1 MSTLNSIP
9 YHHPLLPPFSLT
21 CNART
26 TLLELV
32 VVVVYTWCSKI
43 AAAAGR
49 SVSSLLFGK
58 CLLLCIQNTH
68 TRMCVMHF
76 ETADYTHWYVYTW
89 NAGSFVFFPYVNVY
103 SLSLS
108 CCAIAFAVSRSL
120 SLNWFSLLLLI
131 SSPSIVKGPSPDQR
145 DCVTLTKLEEQ
156 TQRERE
162 RWNWNKTANTIKKGN
177 DGKFLEMIFF
187 IWRRKNF
194 GLSTAQSGVIQCRK
208 RLSWRVTQ

>member
-1 MSTLNSIP
+1 MLKDSCRCWSVGVFFALWQMSALVYTKHTYADVCNALWNSRLHALVRV
-9 YHHPLLPPFSLT
+9 YVKRWLLRFFSL
-21 CNART
+21 R
-26 TLLELV
+26 E
-32 VVVVYTWCSKI
+32 
-43 AAAAGR
+43 
-49 SVSSLLFGK
+49 
-58 CLLLCIQNTH
+58 CL
-68 TRMCVMHF
+68 
-76 ETADYTHWYVYTW
+76 
-89 NAGSFVFFPYVNVY
+89 
-103 SLSLS
+103 LSLS
-108 CCAIAFAVSRSL
+108 ELLRYCFCCLSL
-120 SLNWFSLLLLI
+120 SLNWFSLPLLI